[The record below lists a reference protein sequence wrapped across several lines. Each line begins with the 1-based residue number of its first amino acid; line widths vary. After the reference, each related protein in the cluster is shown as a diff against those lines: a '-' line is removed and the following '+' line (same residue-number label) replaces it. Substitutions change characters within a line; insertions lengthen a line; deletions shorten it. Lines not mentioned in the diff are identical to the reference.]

1 MASKPDL
8 VLFFEGTKGDY
19 RHRKLSSILQWSD
32 DDLEA
37 SHDYI
42 QTLFP
47 LPEASGLNWNAPI
60 VDRKVFEAF
69 RSEPKLRA
77 KLHVALTRMLSFY
90 GLKWSREGES
100 VKVCQRIT

>member
-19 RHRKLSSILQWSD
+19 RNRKLSNILQWSD

-47 LPEASGLNWNAPI
+47 LPEASGLMWNAPI
-60 VDRKVFEAF
+60 VDRKVFDAF
-69 RSEPKLRA
+69 RSDPKLRA
-77 KLHVALTRMLSFY
+77 KLHVVLTRMLSFY
-90 GLKWSREGES
+90 GLKWSEKGGS
-100 VKVCQRIT
+100 VEVC